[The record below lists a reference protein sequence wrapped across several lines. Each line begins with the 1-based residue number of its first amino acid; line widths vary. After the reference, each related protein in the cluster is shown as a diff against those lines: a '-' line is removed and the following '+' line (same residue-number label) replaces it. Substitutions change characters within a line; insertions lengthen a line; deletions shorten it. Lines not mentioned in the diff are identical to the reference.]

1 MLLGLSL
8 LGQDDWVQEDVLFKE
23 VDGKTYILENR
34 YGNVYDWKDKPKYVW
49 KYFMK
54 FDDPGQWFKVN

>member
-1 MLLGLSL
+1 MIVCINLKKS
-8 LGQDDWVQEDVLFKE
+8 
-23 VDGKTYILENR
+23 KTYILENR

-54 FDDPGQWFKVN
+54 FDDVGQWFKVT